1 MQTNSTK
8 MLTKKICYRGNK
20 LHCEDIPLAHLAE
33 EVGTPCYVYSEN
45 TIIENYRAYSAP
57 KKEVDHEIR
66 YSVKANSSL
75 ALLAREGSGFDIVS
89 GGELFRVLR
98 AGGNPAKIVFS
109 GVGKTREEIE
119 YALRCGVGMFNC
131 ESEIEANMLA
141 AAAKELD
148 KHPKAGLRVNPD
160 INIDTHPYIATGM
173 QEHKFGIPIKEAEK
187 IYGKLADNNHLNL
200 VGISC
205 HIGSQI
211 FENKPFLKALSEI
224 TLLAKR
230 LQEKGIAISHL
241 DLGGGLA
248 VAYRSE
254 ETQPLIKQYIKQ
266 LANQLYGTGLHLV
279 LEPGR
284 SIVGPAGVLL
294 TKVLYRKQNGE
305 KEFVI
310 VDAAM
315 NDLIRPSLYNSH
327 HEIVP
332 LTRTKRPKIVAE
344 IVGPICETGDFLA
357 RGREVADVKPDELLA
372 ICTAGAYGFVLSSNY
387 NARPRPAEVLVQGKN
402 FKLLREREEYDDL
415 IRGESL

>member
-1 MQTNSTK
+1 
-8 MLTKKICYRGNK
+8 MLTKKIRYRSNE
-20 LHCEDIPLAHLAE
+20 LHCEDIPLANLAE

-45 TIIENYRAYSAP
+45 AIVENYRAYSTP
-57 KKEVDHEIR
+57 KKGVNHEIR
-66 YSVKANSSL
+66 YSVKANSSLGVL

-98 AGGNPAKIVFS
+98 AGGDPAKIVFS

-119 YALRCGVGMFNC
+119 YALECGVGMFNC
-131 ESEIEANMLA
+131 ESEAEANMLA
-141 AAAKELD
+141 AAAKELG
-148 KHPKAGLRVNPD
+148 KHPKVGLRVNPD

-173 QEHKFGIPIKEAEK
+173 QEHKFGIPVKEAEK
-187 IYGKLADNNHLNL
+187 IYSKLANNNHLTL

-211 FENKPFLKALSEI
+211 FENNPFLKALEEI
-224 TLLAKR
+224 TLLAKK
-230 LQEKGIAISHL
+230 LQKKGIEISHL

-254 ETQPLIKQYIKQ
+254 ETQPLIKQYIKR
-266 LANQLYGTGLHLV
+266 LANQLYDTGLHLV

-294 TKVLYRKQNGE
+294 TRVLYRKRNGE
-305 KEFVI
+305 KEFVV

-315 NDLIRPSLYNSH
+315 NDLIRPSLYNAH
-327 HEIVP
+327 HEIIP
-332 LTRTKRPKIVAE
+332 LTRTERPKIVAE

-357 RGREVADVKPDELLA
+357 RGREVADIKPDELLA
-372 ICTAGAYGFVLSSNY
+372 ICTTGAYGFVLSSNY

-402 FKLLREREEYDDL
+402 FKLIRGREKYDDL